1 MSISIPH
8 FDTKLQASTG
18 AKEEVKNSLAEY
30 LFSETSFAITEIY
43 PDCTT
48 PEDLRE
54 HQGMTA
60 QFSNGKKVYFGT
72 NEVRDKVYPNM
83 SDGAAYGSLVFTPCK
98 DFKEL
103 KNLRILV
110 VDDETGFNGGVI
122 PKEQAKKMV
131 GEARE

>member
-8 FDTKLQASTG
+8 FDTKLQGFTG
-18 AKEEVKNSLAEY
+18 AKEEVKNSIAEY
-30 LFSETSFAITEIY
+30 LFSETNWAITQIY
-43 PDCTT
+43 EGCTT

-54 HQGMTA
+54 YEEMTA

-72 NEVRDKVYPNM
+72 SEVRDKVYPNM
-83 SDGAAYGSLVFTPCK
+83 SDGAAYGSLLFTPCK

-110 VDDETGFNGGVI
+110 VDDETGENGGVI
-122 PKEQAKKMV
+122 PNEQAKSLV
-131 GEARE
+131 GDC